1 MRGATK
7 AVALTDDPKVPDLVA
22 FSVYDTKPV
31 NFLSMA
37 CMGLKWIEKRKFGR
51 AGGKTA
57 SMPFLRPEVTDM
69 YNNGM
74 NNADIAD
81 QLCGAYLLDH
91 WISKCKWWWSIWM

>member
-37 CMGLKWIEKRKFGR
+37 CMGLKWIEKRKFDVQE
-51 AGGKTA
+51 AKLLVC
-57 SMPFLRPEVTDM
+57 PF
-69 YNNGM
+69 
-74 NNADIAD
+74 
-81 QLCGAYLLDH
+81 
-91 WISKCKWWWSIWM
+91 